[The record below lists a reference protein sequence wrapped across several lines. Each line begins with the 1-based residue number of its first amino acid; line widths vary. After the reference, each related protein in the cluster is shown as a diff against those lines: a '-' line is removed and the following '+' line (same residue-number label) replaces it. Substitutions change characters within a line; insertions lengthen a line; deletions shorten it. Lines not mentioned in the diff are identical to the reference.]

1 VCFDEGFGGLMS
13 EVEQFLKDHPDV
25 EFIDVLNYDLCGIM
39 RGKRIDL
46 AHLKKLFDV
55 GFQFPSS
62 VILLDVTGEGSDP
75 DGRGF
80 SDGDPDA
87 VLTPIAGT
95 LTTVPWS
102 LDPVGQVMTSYYEE
116 DGTPTPDDPRHVLAN
131 VVKRFADL
139 KLTPVVACELE
150 FYLIDRQR
158 DDTGAP
164 QAPIMPRSGKRLT
177 GKQVYSIA
185 EVEEFS
191 GLLGDIA
198 TACAVQGIPA
208 GPASAEYAAGQFEV
222 NLNHVDNPVT
232 ACDHSALLQRVIRGV
247 AIKHG
252 FEATFMAKPLVEN
265 TGNGLHIHCS
275 LVDEDGVNIFDDG
288 GPDGTDMLRHAV
300 GGMLETMD
308 ESMAFFAPNINS
320 YRRFMPN
327 SYVPTYPT
335 WSHNNRST
343 ALRIPGGDHKA
354 RRFEHRI
361 AGADANPYLT
371 MAAMLA
377 GVHHGITNK
386 IEPPEPTEGNA
397 EERKD
402 TTTPLRLHRA
412 LDHLEQATILPQYLS
427 ETYCRRYRLTKQ
439 NEMDF
444 FANTISRQEYDW
456 YLLSQ

>member
-1 VCFDEGFGGLMS
+1 MS
-13 EVEQFLKDHPDV
+13 EIEAFLKNHPEIEV
-25 EFIDVLNYDLCGIM
+25 FDVLSYDLCGIM
-39 RGKRIDL
+39 RGKRVDISQ
-46 AHLKKLFDV
+46 LKKLFEV

-62 VILLDVTGEGSDP
+62 VALLDVTGEGSDP

-95 LTTVPWS
+95 LQTVPWS
-102 LDPVGQVMTSYYEE
+102 SDPVGQVLTSYYEE

-131 VVKRFADL
+131 VVQRFTAMG
-139 KLTPVVACELE
+139 LTPIVACELE

-158 DDTGAP
+158 DDQGAP
-164 QAPIMPRSGKRLT
+164 QPPIMPKSGKRVT
-177 GKQVYSIA
+177 GTQVYSIA

-191 GLLGDIA
+191 EFLRDI
-198 TACAVQGIPA
+198 TNACAVQGIPA
-208 GPASAEYAAGQFEV
+208 GPVSTEYAAGQFEV
-222 NLNHVDNPVT
+222 NLNHVEDPVT

-252 FEATFMAKPLVEN
+252 FEATFMAKPLIDN

-275 LVDEDGVNIFDDG
+275 LVNEDGVNVFDNG
-288 GPDGTDMLRHAV
+288 GPEGTKMLRHAI
-300 GGMLETMD
+300 GGLLHTMD
-308 ESMAFFAPNINS
+308 ESMAFFAPNVNS
-320 YRRFMPN
+320 YRRLVPN
-327 SYVPTYPT
+327 SYVPTYPA

-343 ALRIPGGDHKA
+343 AVRIPGGDHKA
-354 RRFEHRI
+354 RRFEHRV

-377 GVHHGITNK
+377 GAHYGIANK
-386 IEPPEPTEGNA
+386 IDPPEKTEGNA
-397 EERKD
+397 VGGEN

-412 LDHLEQATILPQYLS
+412 LDRLENATVLPEYLS
-427 ETYCRRYRLTKQ
+427 ETYCLRYRLTKQ
-439 NEMDF
+439 NEMDRF
-444 FANTISRQEYDW
+444 SNTVSRREYEW

>member
-1 VCFDEGFGGLMS
+1 MLDKSFEKFMS
-13 EVEQFLKDHPDV
+13 EVESFLRDHPDV
-25 EFIDVLNYDLCGIM
+25 KFIDILSYDLCGIM

-46 AHLKKLFDV
+46 AHLGKLFEF

-62 VILLDVTGEGSDP
+62 VALLDVTGEGSDP

-87 VLTPIAGT
+87 VLTPVPGT

-102 LDPVGQVMTSYYEE
+102 SDPVGQVLTSYYEE

-131 VVKRFADL
+131 VVKRFTDMG
-139 KLTPVVACELE
+139 LTPVVACELE

-158 DDTGAP
+158 DDNGAP
-164 QAPIMPRSGKRLT
+164 QSPVMPKSGKRMT
-177 GKQVYSIA
+177 GTQVYSIA
-185 EVEEFS
+185 EIEEFS
-191 GLLGDIA
+191 EFLRDIA
-198 TACAVQGIPA
+198 DACMVQGIPA

-222 NLNHVDNPVT
+222 NLNHVDDPVT

-252 FEATFMAKPLVEN
+252 CEATFMAKPFVES

-275 LVDEDGVNIFDDG
+275 LVDGNGVNVFDDG
-288 GPDGTDMLRHAV
+288 GPEGTDMLRYAV
-300 GGMLETMD
+300 GGMLGTMD
-308 ESMAFFAPNINS
+308 ESMALFAPNMNS
-320 YRRFMPN
+320 YRRFVAN
-327 SYVPTYPT
+327 SYVPMYPT

-343 ALRIPGGDHKA
+343 AVRIPGGDHKA

-386 IEPPEPTEGNA
+386 IEPPERTEGNA
-397 EERKD
+397 DAYREI
-402 TTTPLRLHRA
+402 TTPLRLQRA
-412 LDHLEQATILPQYLS
+412 LDRLEKAKILPQYLS
-427 ETYCRRYRLTKQ
+427 DTYCLRYRLTKQ
-439 NEMDF
+439 DEMDRF
-444 FANTISRQEYDW
+444 TNAISRREYDW